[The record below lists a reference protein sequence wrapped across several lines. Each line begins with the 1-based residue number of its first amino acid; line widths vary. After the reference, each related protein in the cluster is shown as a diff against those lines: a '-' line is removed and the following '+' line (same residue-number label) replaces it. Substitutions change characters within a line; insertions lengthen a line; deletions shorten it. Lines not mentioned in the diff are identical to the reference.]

1 MEIVEFQ
8 PRSSGSGKRRAGER
22 EDGLTTAAD
31 ATIHPIGA
39 QAVVHALVAATTAA
53 GYAPSIH
60 STQPW
65 RWRLVGDTLDL
76 HLDRASVDELTDPDG
91 RLATLSC
98 GAALHH
104 ARVSLAAQGWRTTV
118 TRLPDHGDPRKA
130 PSAGPGSARPV
141 DPDLLARLRIA
152 DRSTVEGSGSPHL
165 RTIPLR
171 YTDREPVTGV
181 LVGPEQLAA
190 ITAAVRAEDTW
201 LHVLYPDEVLELA
214 TVAERAQRTGS
225 DESGWWSEL
234 SYWTGYGHAAAV
246 RPAGRD
252 PGLPGELPTSAA
264 NDKGA
269 TFALLHGPTDEPED
283 WLRAG
288 EALSAGWLTA
298 TELSVSVLPLSAPI
312 EVAETRQAIQIMIG
326 SVGYPYLLLRLGTVD
341 PAAPG
346 LQRTPRLPVDQ
357 VIERS

>member
-8 PRSSGSGKRRAGER
+8 PRASGSGKRRSGD
-22 EDGLTTAAD
+22 EDLPTD

-39 QAVVHALVAATTAA
+39 QAAVHALVAATSAA

-60 STQPW
+60 GTQPW
-65 RWRLVGDTLDL
+65 RWRLSGHSLDL
-76 HLDRASVDELTDPDG
+76 HLDAASVDELTDADG
-91 RLATLSC
+91 RLATISC

-104 ARVSLAAQGWRTTV
+104 ARVSLAAQGWDTTV
-118 TRLPDHGDPRKA
+118 TRLPDQA
-130 PSAGPGSARPV
+130 
-141 DPDLLARLRIA
+141 DPDLLARLRIG
-152 DRSTVEGSGSPHL
+152 DRSTVDAPSSPHL

-171 YTDREPVTGV
+171 YTDRDPATGPPVGTEH
-181 LVGPEQLAA
+181 LTA
-190 ITAAVRAEDTW
+190 ILAAVRSEDTW

-214 TVAERAQRTGS
+214 TVAEHAQRTAS
-225 DESGWWSEL
+225 DDSGWLGEL
-234 SYWTGYGHAAAV
+234 SYWNGYGRTAAA
-246 RPAGRD
+246 RPTGRV
-252 PGLPGELPTSAA
+252 PGRPGELPTSAA

-298 TELSVSVLPLSAPI
+298 VELGVSVLPLSAPI
-312 EVAETRQAIQIMIG
+312 EVRETRQAIQIMIG

-341 PAAPG
+341 PADPG
-346 LQRTPRLPVDQ
+346 LQHTPRLPVDQ
-357 VIERS
+357 IVERS

>member
-8 PRSSGSGKRRAGER
+8 PRASGTGKRRAGDR
-22 EDGLTTAAD
+22 EESLTTATD

-39 QAVVHALVAATTAA
+39 QAAVHALVAATTAA

-65 RWRLVGDTLDL
+65 RWRLGGDTLDL
-76 HLDRASVDELTDPDG
+76 YLDRAGVDELTDADG

-104 ARVSLAAQGWRTTV
+104 ARVSLAAQGWSTTV
-118 TRLPDHGDPRKA
+118 TRLPDHADL
-130 PSAGPGSARPV
+130 
-141 DPDLLARLRIA
+141 DLLARLRIA
-152 DRSTVEGSGSPHL
+152 DRSTVEGATPPHL

-171 YTDREPVTGV
+171 YTDRDPVTGP
-181 LVGPEQLAA
+181 LVEPEKLTA
-190 ITAAVRAEDTW
+190 ITGAVRAEDTW
-201 LHVLYPDEVLELA
+201 LHVLYPDEVVELA
-214 TVAERAQRTGS
+214 AVAEHAQRTGN
-225 DESGWWSEL
+225 DDSGWLTEL
-234 SYWTGYGHAAAV
+234 SYWNGYGRATV
-246 RPAGRD
+246 ILPTGRG
-252 PGLPGELPTSAA
+252 PGRPGELPTSAA

-298 TELSVSVLPLSAPI
+298 MELGVSVLPLSAPI
-312 EVAETRQAIQIMIG
+312 EVRETRQAIQIMIG
-326 SVGYPYLLLRLGTVD
+326 SVGYPYLLLRLGAVD
-341 PAAPG
+341 PGDPG
-346 LQRTPRLPVDQ
+346 LQHTPRLPVDQ
-357 VIERS
+357 IIERS